1 MKKCRKKLKVHAGPI
16 SCLRVVKG
24 VTYTGSWDGSVYVY
38 TEGDAAG
45 KRYRSVGDAEAAAVL
60 DMEIVGGFVYAAC
73 R

>member
-1 MKKCRKKLKVHAGPI
+1 MNKCRKKLKVHTGPI
-16 SCLRVVKG
+16 SCLRVVNG
-24 VTYTGSWDGSVYVY
+24 VTYTGSWDGTVYVY

-45 KRYRSVGDAEAAAVL
+45 KRYRSLVDAEAVL